1 MSLDLNHRSSISTT
15 TSSGHS
21 EDLGGM
27 IYKINERLD
36 VLEKENQY
44 LKEQLRKILETNEH
58 KTGKST
64 PQKMID
70 FLEEQ
75 PAPSIPFNAW
85 IEYTLSLVQHNLE
98 VVFKN
103 DLITGINTVLTDSIN
118 NYTYLPIAVFERKP
132 NIFYYYNDDEKWVI
146 LDLLDLNKFIGRIAY
161 RFLVDFNLHWYQ
173 PNIKNIKDSEEYLS
187 MYNSYYLI
195 ILGGHRLTDESRNQ
209 RVKHTIYKLL
219 KQPINK

>member
-1 MSLDLNHRSSISTT
+1 MSLDF
-15 TSSGHS
+15 G
-21 EDLGGM
+21 EM
-27 IYKINERLD
+27 INKICERVD
-36 VLEKENQY
+36 SLEKENQY
-44 LKEQLRKILETNEH
+44 LKEQMKKILETNEH
-58 KTGKST
+58 KNGKNT

-75 PAPSIPFNAW
+75 PPPSISFNNW
-85 IEYTLSLVQHNLE
+85 IEHTLSLVQHNLD

-103 DLITGINTVLTDSIN
+103 DLLTGINTVLTDSIN
-118 NYTYLPIAVFERKP
+118 NYTYLPIAVFDRKP
-132 NIFYYYNDDEKWVI
+132 NTFYYYNDDEKWTI

-173 PNIKNIKDSEEYLS
+173 PNIKNIKGSEEYQS
-187 MYNSYYLI
+187 MYNSYYLN

-209 RVKHTIYKLL
+209 RVKNAIYMLL